1 MSQDFDKI
9 FKENIAALI
18 LPLSEK
24 LLNLKIVRQEV
35 MKDKMQST
43 IEKEPDYLGRVQ
55 LDNGKEF
62 ILHLE
67 FQTQDDQDMIYRMQ
81 EYYSLLLKK
90 HRIPVIQKVI
100 YFGQKPSG
108 MKTTLDKEE
117 IFSGFD
123 LINLHEIPHE
133 NLMKSSVPEEFI
145 LSILGDLGEH
155 EPPEVIRSILHK
167 LKETNQELISFQK
180 YVKQLVILSK
190 LRNLSEVTKSTVKKM
205 PIVYDIKQDAF
216 YKEGKVEGKEEVII
230 QLIKSGELSYEKIAS
245 ITNVPLEKIEQ
256 LAKSLK

>member
-35 MKDKMQST
+35 MKDKLQST

-55 LDNGKEF
+55 LDSGKEF

-90 HRIPVIQKVI
+90 HHVPVIQKVI
-100 YFGQKPSG
+100 YFGQKPSR

-117 IFSGFD
+117 IFRGFD

-155 EPPEVIRSILHK
+155 EPPEVIQSILHK

-190 LRNLSEVTKSTVKKM
+190 LRNLSEVTKSTVKKCQSFM
-205 PIVYDIKQDAF
+205 
-216 YKEGKVEGKEEVII
+216 
-230 QLIKSGELSYEKIAS
+230 
-245 ITNVPLEKIEQ
+245 T
-256 LAKSLK
+256 